1 MHVDSLPLNHEGYCL
16 MSWTD
21 ERVEQLSKLW
31 MDGLSAS
38 QIANILGSGITRNAV
53 IGKVHRLGLSGRAK
67 APSTAK
73 PRVRDAQPRQP
84 RTPRRSGGG
93 GVHRNAALAYSP
105 RPNVQPAVRSMEEV
119 VVPMSNPITIM
130 ELKENTCRFPL
141 GDPSTPEFRYCG
153 GKSQATVP
161 YCPFHERIAYQPAQ
175 DRRRDRSQRVPMRAT
190 G

>member
-1 MHVDSLPLNHEGYCL
+1 

-38 QIANILGSGITRNAV
+38 QIANALGNGITRNAV
-53 IGKVHRLGLSGRAK
+53 IGKVHRLGLSGRVK

-73 PRVRDAQPRQP
+73 PRVRSSQPRQP
-84 RTPRRSGGG
+84 RSPRRSSGGGG
-93 GVHRNAALAYSP
+93 GVHGNNALAYSA
-105 RPNVQPAVRSMEEV
+105 RPNIQPAARPMEEV

-130 ELKENTCRFPL
+130 ELKETTCRFPL
-141 GDPSTPEFRYCG
+141 GDPATPEFRYCG
-153 GKSQATVP
+153 GKSEIGVP

-175 DRRRDRSQRVPMRAT
+175 DRRRNGRAQMRAT